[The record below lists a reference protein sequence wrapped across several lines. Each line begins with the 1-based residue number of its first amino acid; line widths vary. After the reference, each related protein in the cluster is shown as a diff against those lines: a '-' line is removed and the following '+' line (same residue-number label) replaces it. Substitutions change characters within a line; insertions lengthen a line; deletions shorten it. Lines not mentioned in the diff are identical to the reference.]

1 MSHFESNSDVSFD
14 FNFNLTSDWF
24 FEIDFGKCKWRI
36 VYLGNGNMTAEGYTM
51 LRNYYLGDVKGF

>member
-14 FNFNLTSDWF
+14 CNVNVTSDWF

-51 LRNYYLGDVKGF
+51 LWNYLFGGC